1 MLIQTL
7 DDKRHCVGIY
17 HDGKLIYD
25 CEEFDFDAVTATWN
39 YNPVFSQKGALIA
52 SLFVGGKSLNE
63 VCPDFLRHRWDSI
76 NARLNAFY
84 KSFSTAKI
92 SMDIHCF
99 FDLVPQRFLL
109 EYCEV
114 KNKITDHIV
123 STNTKPANY
132 DFLRSLA
139 ELTYDISQRKLNLD
153 YSEIARDSH
162 QLKVRNFINKSKF
175 TKPYINYNMWGTK
188 TGRMTT
194 RKHYFPILTL
204 DGDYRS
210 IIKPTNDYFVELDYN
225 AAELRVLLGLSGKE
239 QPIEDLHTW
248 NLNNVYSGVGSREEA
263 KKRIFAWLYN
273 PQSKDFASNR
283 VYERESVLRKYWNGQ
298 VVITPMDRVISADK
312 HHALNYL
319 IQSTTSDVVLSRAF
333 KIAEKLKNKNSF
345 ISFTLHDS
353 IVVDFDDSE
362 RELVEELLSIFSQT
376 PFGKFQ
382 VNLSAGKSYGD
393 MRRIEWTQ

>member
-7 DDKRHCVGIY
+7 DDKKHCVGIY
-17 HDGKLIYD
+17 HNGKLIYD
-25 CEEFDFDAVTATWN
+25 CEEFNFDAVTATRN
-39 YNPVFSQKGALIA
+39 YNPNFSQKDALIA

-63 VCPDFLRHRWDSI
+63 VCPPFLRHRWNKI
-76 NARLNAFY
+76 NTRLNAFY

-92 SMDIHCF
+92 SLDIHCF

-114 KNKITDHIV
+114 KNKITEHIV
-123 STNTKPANY
+123 KTHAKPTNYN
-132 DFLRSLA
+132 FLRDLA
-139 ELTYDISQRKLNLD
+139 ELTYDISQQPLRVD

-162 QLKVRNFINKSKF
+162 QLKVRNFIRKSKYIR
-175 TKPYINYNMWGTK
+175 PYIKYNMFGTK

-194 RKHYFPILTL
+194 YKNYFPILTL

-210 IIKPTNDYFVELDYN
+210 IIRPTNDYFVELDYN
-225 AAELRVLLGLSGKE
+225 AAELRVLLGLSGKK
-239 QPIEDLHTW
+239 QPTEDLHLW
-248 NLNNVYSGVGSREEA
+248 NLKNVFRDVGTRDQA
-263 KKRIFAWLYN
+263 KKRIFSWLYN
-273 PQSKDFASNR
+273 PQSKDELPGR
-283 VYERESVLRKYWNGQ
+283 YYDRDGILRKYWNGQ
-298 VVITPMDRVISADK
+298 VVITPMNRAIQADK

-319 IQSTTSDVVLSRAF
+319 IQSTTSDIVLSRAF
-333 KIAEKLKNKNSF
+333 KIAEKLKGKNSF

-353 IVVDFDDSE
+353 VVIDFDDGE
-362 RELVEELLSIFSQT
+362 RELVEELLSLFCQT

-393 MRRIEWTQ
+393 MRRIEWIQ

>member
-1 MLIQTL
+1 LLVQTL
-7 DDKRHCVGIY
+7 DDKKHCVGIY

-25 CEEFDFDAVTATWN
+25 CEEFNFDAVSATWN
-39 YNPVFSQKGALIA
+39 YNPAFSQKDALIA

-63 VCPDFLRHRWDSI
+63 VCPDFLRHRWDTIST
-76 NARLNAFY
+76 RLNAFY

-92 SMDIHCF
+92 SLDINCF

-123 STNTKPANY
+123 KTHTKPANY

-139 ELTYDISQRKLNLD
+139 ELTYDISQQKLNVD

-162 QLKVRNFINKSKF
+162 QLKVRNFLKKSKY
-175 TKPYINYNMWGTK
+175 TKPHINYNMWGTK

-194 RKHYFPILTL
+194 YKSYFPILTL
-204 DGDYRS
+204 DSEYRS

-225 AAELRVLLGLSGKE
+225 AAELRVLLGLSGKQ
-239 QPIEDLHTW
+239 QPTEDLHIW
-248 NLNNVYSGVGSREEA
+248 NLNNIYRGNGTRDEV
-263 KKRIFAWLYN
+263 KKRIFSWLYN
-273 PQSKDFASNR
+273 PQSKDYAPRRF
-283 VYERESVLRKYWNGQ
+283 YDREGILRKYWNGQ

-353 IVVDFDDSE
+353 IVIDFDDTE
-362 RELVEELLSIFSQT
+362 RDCVQELLEIFSQT

-393 MRRIEWTQ
+393 MRRIEWIQ

>member
-39 YNPVFSQKGALIA
+39 YNPVFSQKDALIA
-52 SLFVGGKSLNE
+52 SLFVGGKPLDE
-63 VCPDFLRHRWDSI
+63 VCPDFLRHRWDAI
-76 NARLNAFY
+76 NARLNAFF

-123 STNTKPANY
+123 KTHTKPANY
-132 DFLRSLA
+132 DFLRNLA
-139 ELTYDISQRKLNLD
+139 EFTYDISQQKLNLD

-162 QLKVRNFINKSKF
+162 QLKVRNFLKRSKYF
-175 TKPYINYNMWGTK
+175 SPYIKYNMWGTK

-194 RKHYFPILTL
+194 YKNHFPILTL
-204 DGDYRS
+204 DSDYRS
-210 IIKPTNDYFVELDYN
+210 IIKPNNDYFVELDYN
-225 AAELRVLLGLSGKE
+225 AAELRVLLGLNGKQ
-239 QPIEDLHTW
+239 QPTGDIHTW
-248 NLNNVYSGVGSREEA
+248 NLKNVYIGIKEREEA
-263 KKRIFAWLYN
+263 KKRIFSWLYN
-273 PQSKDFASNR
+273 PQSKDYTSSRFYDRDLA
-283 VYERESVLRKYWNGQ
+283 LKKYWNGQ
-298 VVITPMDRVISADK
+298 VVITPMGRIIPADK

-319 IQSTTSDVVLSRAF
+319 IQSTTSDIVLSRAF
-333 KIAEKLKNKNSF
+333 KIAEKLKDKKSF

-353 IVVDFDDSE
+353 IIIDFDDEE
-362 RELVEELLSIFSQT
+362 RELVGELLNIFSQT
-376 PFGKFQ
+376 RLGKFQ

>member
-1 MLIQTL
+1 ML
-7 DDKRHCVGIY
+7 
-17 HDGKLIYD
+17 
-25 CEEFDFDAVTATWN
+25 
-39 YNPVFSQKGALIA
+39 SQKGALIA
-52 SLFVGGKSLNE
+52 SLFVGGKSLDE
-63 VCPDFLRHRWDSI
+63 VCPSFLRHRWDSI

-114 KNKITDHIV
+114 KNKITDHIIK
-123 STNTKPANY
+123 THTKPANY
-132 DFLRSLA
+132 DFLRCLA
-139 ELTYDISQRKLNLD
+139 ELTYDISQRKIKLD

-162 QLKVRNFINKSKF
+162 QLKVRNFIKKSKF

-194 RKHYFPILTL
+194 YKNYFPILTL
-204 DGDYRS
+204 DSDYRC

-239 QPIEDLHTW
+239 QPAEDLHTW
-248 NLNNVYSGVGSREEA
+248 NLNNAYHGIGTREQA
-263 KKRIFAWLYN
+263 KKRIFSWLYN
-273 PQSKDFASNR
+273 PQSKDSASSQFYNR
-283 VYERESVLRKYWNGQ
+283 DGILRKYWNGQ
-298 VVITPMDRVISADK
+298 VVVTPMDRVIQADK
-312 HHALNYL
+312 HHSLNYL
-319 IQSTTSDVVLSRAF
+319 IQSTTIDIVLSRAL
-333 KIAEKLKNKNSF
+333 KITEKLREKNSF

-353 IVVDFDDSE
+353 IVIDFDDEE
-362 RELVEELLSIFSQT
+362 RELITELLELFSQT
-376 PFGKFQ
+376 PFGKFE